1 MKISCDVLMVSFL
14 EKNRESRVASTLRIC
29 YNELPK
35 AQSFDSQILLSDR
48 PFEEEGYGSQRHLY
62 RYQESDCPS
71 R

>member
-35 AQSFDSQILLSDR
+35 AQSFDSQILLSDQ
-48 PFEEEGYGSQRHLY
+48 PFEEEGYGS
-62 RYQESDCPS
+62 
-71 R
+71 